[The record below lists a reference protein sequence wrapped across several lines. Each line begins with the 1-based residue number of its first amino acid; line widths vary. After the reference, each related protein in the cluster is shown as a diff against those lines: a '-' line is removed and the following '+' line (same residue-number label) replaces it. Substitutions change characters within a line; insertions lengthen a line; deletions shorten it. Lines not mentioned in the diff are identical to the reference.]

1 MRFKLPPPGAI
12 GCIWFVAW
20 IIIVKRGPELD
31 RYISKEELH
40 YIQTSLGSLDRDEK
54 ASVPW
59 KAIFT
64 SKPVFAI
71 CVSHTAETWGLYTF
85 ITQLPT
91 FLRGSF
97 VSIAA
102 YDCIELRR

>member
-1 MRFKLPPPGAI
+1 M
-12 GCIWFVAW
+12 
-20 IIIVKRGPELD
+20 KRGPELD
-31 RYISKEELH
+31 PHISKEELD
-40 YIQTSLGSLDRDEK
+40 YIQSSLGSLDRDEN

-64 SKPVFAI
+64 SKAVFAI

-91 FLRGSF
+91 FLRGCYS
-97 VSIAA
+97 SYI
-102 YDCIELRR
+102 LWSQ